1 MIAVAKYFILHEV
14 FFLLN
19 QFCYTNNHKRGK
31 NWKKFANLF
40 ETSIHI
46 IWLSRAFQKLNKV
59 YIGMWYQILL
69 LDYPVPLRP
78 GLKDN
83 PGWIGK
89 NGLILPLFK
98 FLLTDARASKEFIKG
113 LRPRSSYWSTM
124 NVPRNGII
132 LI

>member
-83 PGWIGK
+83 PGWIRK
-89 NGLILPLFK
+89 NRLNSTLILVFTNRARGSKK
-98 FLLTDARASKEFIKG
+98 FINA
-113 LRPRSSYWSTM
+113 LRPCNWYGRTM
-124 NVPRNGII
+124 YVTPNDIV

>member
-1 MIAVAKYFILHEV
+1 MIAVAKYFILHEIL
-14 FFLLN
+14 FLLN
-19 QFCYTNNHKRGK
+19 QFCYSNNHKMGK

-83 PGWIGK
+83 PGWIK
-89 NGLILPLFK
+89 KIGLILHLF
-98 FLLTDARASKEFIKG
+98 
-113 LRPRSSYWSTM
+113 
-124 NVPRNGII
+124 
-132 LI
+132 